1 MRIKHDPIHT
11 DIILTPLESRVI
23 NSGLFNRLQ
32 YIMQTSTSYFSFP
45 SLKHSRYSHSVG
57 TMHVAGVMFC
67 NIVKNTDVETI
78 NTLLQKVETIINNH
92 ILDSRIIQELKT
104 GSDNFKKELTGFCVE
119 NTKPINCEYFYKS
132 NNSYILNETLS
143 IFKYSDDRK
152 LFLYQILLES
162 IRIVGL
168 LHDVGHMPFSHLFE
182 NVLKEIYGDLIDL
195 DRNSDLTE
203 KQNYY
208 YELLKSLIEN
218 NKNNKKIPIHEFL
231 GEKLG
236 LLIFDEIL
244 DDCIEI
250 EEKIIIYIIR
260 ELVSMIFQ
268 EKVIEEFKF
277 KKLHQIVDG
286 AIDADR
292 IDYVQ
297 RDVLHSGL
305 KILAFDQNRIIN
317 NIKFDNNFNLL
328 FPNFVLSTIENFF
341 VSRYESYN
349 EIIFH
354 HKVIRT
360 NMLLEDILIYLIK
373 DYLVQQNDS
382 TDKAGSRITYL
393 LEDNITGLFNV
404 LEYVLNNNILDM
416 VKMALINQ
424 FEENWLLRLLKHF
437 RYELEEKN
445 TRRNDIEN
453 YLLDCLK
460 DVLDDEENF
469 ITIWDNK
476 ELFKDDFFSLMRNYF
491 DVKNDDFI
499 DDFFYT
505 YVSVNNLKEDDE
517 SIKGI
522 VHKINSKLSGNKR
535 LLYTIRDFK
544 LGTPNVKDN
553 IKIEYSDSI
562 RDFEEVSTVDERL
575 KNRFLENMKILFF
588 TNEDHEKVEE
598 LKKQLLIELGLHFV
612 SFYNSTSLVYYL
624 LDESIEFVNARID
637 SENIKNTLM
646 QAMRKVETLKRFLVR
661 KEIDVTS
668 ERGED
673 IIMTQVEKVKDII
686 NGLSIVEQI
695 EIFNFMS
702 EEGYSVILVKEE
714 DYV

>member
-1 MRIKHDPIHT
+1 
-11 DIILTPLESRVI
+11 
-23 NSGLFNRLQ
+23 
-32 YIMQTSTSYFSFP
+32 
-45 SLKHSRYSHSVG
+45 
-57 TMHVAGVMFC
+57 MFC